1 MSPKPDDLCFLSAVV
16 LAARIR
22 AGKVSPV
29 EVIDALRDRI
39 GKVNPK
45 LNAYVTLDLE
55 NARMVAEMKH
65 KWQREHPG
73 ATWGHYMACPWQSKM
88 TWRLRD
94 CDSLVVPGCE

>member
-1 MSPKPDDLCFLSAVV
+1 MSPKPDDLCFLSAVE

-29 EVIDALRDRI
+29 EVIEALRDRI
-39 GKVNPK
+39 NKLNPK

-55 NARMVAEMKH
+55 NARKEAEMKH

-73 ATWGHYMACPWQSKM
+73 GDLGPAA
-88 TWRLRD
+88 WRARGD
-94 CDSLVVPGCE
+94 QG